1 MSTANLARTPFHHW
15 SAERG
20 ARFVDFTGWEM
31 PMSYGSIIDEHHA
44 CRSGAAFFDVS
55 HMGRLRITGRHA
67 RKFLDRVCT
76 RQIMGMERGTV
87 RYSLVCNERGGV
99 RDDVLVYC
107 YEEDDYMMV
116 VNASNR
122 LKILDWFG
130 SIKARENMTFQMEDV
145 TADTAMAAIQG
156 PKVMVYCYEEDDYM
170 MVVNA
175 SNRLKILD
183 WFGSIK
189 ARENMTFQMEDVTA
203 DTAMAAIQGPK
214 VIDIVGTF
222 SREIPTLK
230 RYRFAEKS
238 LMIAKLTVSRTGYTG
253 EDGVEIVMGSTVA
266 KFVLPMLLREK
277 EGVTAMVRPAG
288 LGARDSLRTEASMP
302 LYGHE
307 ITEEIDPLSAGL
319 GFAVK
324 LDKGDVDT
332 REGRFI
338 GQEALLKIKADGV
351 QNSLVGFEVEG
362 RRSARQGML
371 LYQGGKHV
379 GHVSSGCLSPTLDK
393 VIAMGYVPAAM
404 SAVGTEFE
412 LDLGKVKT
420 TAKVVKMPFYNPV
433 RTKTA

>member
-1 MSTANLARTPFHHW
+1 
-15 SAERG
+15 
-20 ARFVDFTGWEM
+20 
-31 PMSYGSIIDEHHA
+31 
-44 CRSGAAFFDVS
+44 
-55 HMGRLRITGRHA
+55 
-67 RKFLDRVCT
+67 
-76 RQIMGMERGTV
+76 
-87 RYSLVCNERGGV
+87 
-99 RDDVLVYC
+99 
-107 YEEDDYMMV
+107 
-116 VNASNR
+116 
-122 LKILDWFG
+122 
-130 SIKARENMTFQMEDV
+130 
-145 TADTAMAAIQG
+145 
-156 PKVMVYCYEEDDYM
+156 M

-379 GHVSSGCLSPTLDK
+379 GHVTSGCLSPTLDK